1 MRDDPGSSAPL
12 WPVQPHRPVLF
23 DAPVYDAPVYDATP
37 VEMPPSR
44 APRQRL
50 WPAILTLLLLGGL
63 IPETIATSNTPLVAY
78 LADPKLLVFLC
89 AFYGCAA
96 LLLRDA
102 WRARN
107 LGWASVILLGV
118 SFGAMN
124 EGVIA
129 AKWWMIP
136 AKGYTL
142 TGGVNWGWATALTM
156 FHVVYSMVIPILV
169 VELLF
174 PRVANQPWLRR
185 RGTIIAATVLGL
197 TQLLGLFARDHQPNR
212 SLALAFALLLIPIA
226 FLLPRARPR
235 PFDQRPAPGLWKLRF
250 TGFCVA
256 LLYFILIYFVPGAW
270 SPPTPVIVG
279 LLGAY
284 FALCLWRLRVW
295 TGRVGW
301 GRRQELALITG
312 VLTLNLI
319 IVSLQPGGE
328 IFVTVPFFALLVWL
342 AVRERRLETP
352 QPAYSF

>member
-1 MRDDPGSSAPL
+1 VAPSL
-12 WPVQPHRPVLF
+12 
-23 DAPVYDAPVYDATP
+23 T
-37 VEMPPSR
+37 

-50 WPAILTLLLLGGL
+50 WPAVLTLLLLGGL
-63 IPETIATSNTPLVAY
+63 IPETIATSNTPLAAY
-78 LADPKLLVFLC
+78 LVDPKLLVFLC

-102 WRARN
+102 WRVRN
-107 LGWASVILLGV
+107 LGWASVIVLGV

-129 AKWWMIP
+129 GTWWKIP

-156 FHVVYSMVIPILV
+156 FHVVYSMVISILV

-174 PRVANQPWLRR
+174 PRVAGQPWLRR

-197 TQLLGLFARDHQPNR
+197 TQLLGLFARDFQPWR
-212 SLALAFALLLIPIA
+212 TLALAFALALIPIA

-235 PFDQRPAPGLWKLRF
+235 PFDPRPALGLWRLRV
-250 TGFCVA
+250 TGFFAA
-256 LLYFILIYFVPGAW
+256 LFYFILIYFVPGVW
-270 SPPTPVIVG
+270 SPPTLIIVG
-279 LLGAY
+279 LLMGY

-295 TGRVGW
+295 TGRAGW

-312 VLTLNLI
+312 ALTLNLI
-319 IVSLQPGGE
+319 VVSLQPGGE
-328 IFVTVPFFALLVWL
+328 IFMTVPFFALLIWL
-342 AVRERRLETP
+342 AFRYRRLEAHEP
-352 QPAYSF
+352 VPVF

>member
-1 MRDDPGSSAPL
+1 MYDDPGASTPL
-12 WPVQPHRPVLF
+12 WPAQPHRPEL
-23 DAPVYDAPVYDATP
+23 YDAPVYTVPPIEA
-37 VEMPPSR
+37 PPSL

-63 IPETIATSNTPLVAY
+63 IPETIATSNSPLVAY
-78 LADPKLLVFLC
+78 LVDPKLLIFLC

-129 AKWWMIP
+129 GTWWKIP

-156 FHVVYSMVIPILV
+156 FHIVYSMVISILV

-174 PRVANQPWLRR
+174 PRIAAQPWLRR

-197 TQLLGLFARDHQPNR
+197 TQLLGLFARDYQPNR

-226 FLLPRARPR
+226 VLLPRARPR
-235 PFDQRPAPGLWKLRF
+235 PFDPRPAPGLWRLRVS
-250 TGFCVA
+250 GFCAA
-256 LLYFILIYFVPGAW
+256 LFYFILIYFVPGAW
-270 SPPTPVIVG
+270 SPPTLVIVG
-279 LLGAY
+279 LLVAY
-284 FALCLWRLRVW
+284 FVLCLWRLRVW
-295 TGRVGW
+295 TGCAGW

-312 VLTLNLI
+312 ALTLNLI

-328 IFVTVPFFALLVWL
+328 IFVTIPFFALLVWL
-342 AVRERRLETP
+342 AFRYRRLETP
-352 QPAYSF
+352 QPAFSL

>member
-1 MRDDPGSSAPL
+1 
-12 WPVQPHRPVLF
+12 
-23 DAPVYDAPVYDATP
+23 
-37 VEMPPSR
+37 MPPSL

-78 LADPKLLVFLC
+78 LADPKLLFFLC

-107 LGWASVILLGV
+107 LGWASVILLGI

-129 AKWWMIP
+129 GTWWKIP

-142 TGGVNWGWATALTM
+142 TSGVNWGWATALTI
-156 FHVVYSMVIPILV
+156 FHVVYSMVISILV

-197 TQLLGLFARDHQPNR
+197 TQLLGLFARDFQPNR

-226 FLLPRARPR
+226 FLLPCARPR
-235 PFDQRPAPGLWKLRF
+235 PLDPQPTPGLWRLRIS
-250 TGFCVA
+250 GFCAA
-256 LLYFILIYFVPGAW
+256 LFYFILIYFVPGAW
-270 SPPTPVIVG
+270 APPALVIVG
-279 LLGAY
+279 LLTGY

-295 TGRVGW
+295 TGRAGW

-312 VLTLNLI
+312 ALTLNLVV
-319 IVSLQPGGE
+319 VSLQPGGE
-328 IFVTVPFFALLVWL
+328 SFMTVPFFVLLVWL
-342 AVRERRLETP
+342 AFRERRREAREP
-352 QPAYSF
+352 VPAF

>member
-1 MRDDPGSSAPL
+1 MLDDPGGSAPV
-12 WPVQPHRPVLF
+12 WPAQPHRPEPYNS
-23 DAPVYDAPVYDATP
+23 PVYIAPP
-37 VEMPPSR
+37 VETPSLV
-44 APRQRL
+44 PRQRL

-78 LADPKLLVFLC
+78 LANPALLLFLS

-129 AKWWMIP
+129 GTWWKIP

-156 FHVVYSMVIPILV
+156 FHVVYSMVISILV

-174 PRVANQPWLRR
+174 PRIAAQPWLRR

-197 TQLLGLFARDHQPNR
+197 TQLLGLFARDYQPYR
-212 SLALAFALLLIPIA
+212 TLALAFALALIPIA
-226 FLLPRARPR
+226 LLLPRARPR
-235 PFDQRPAPGLWKLRF
+235 PFDPRPAPGLWGLRV
-250 TGFCVA
+250 TGFFAA

-270 SPPTPVIVG
+270 SPPTPVIVA
-279 LLGAY
+279 LLIGY
-284 FALCLWRLRVW
+284 FALCLWRLWVW
-295 TGRVGW
+295 TGRAGW
-301 GRRQELALITG
+301 EHRQELALITG
-312 VLTLNLI
+312 ALTLNLI
-319 IVSLQPGGE
+319 VVSLQPGGE
-328 IFVTVPFFALLVWL
+328 IFITVPFFALLVWI
-342 AVRERRLETP
+342 AFRERRLEAREP
-352 QPAYSF
+352 VPAF

>member
-1 MRDDPGSSAPL
+1 MLDDPSGSPPT
-12 WPVQPHRPVLF
+12 WPAQPHRPIPY
-23 DAPVYDAPVYDATP
+23 DSPVYTAPS
-37 VEMPPSR
+37 VEAPLSL

-63 IPETIATSNTPLVAY
+63 IPETIATSNTPLIAY
-78 LADPKLLVFLC
+78 LADPKLLLFLC

-107 LGWASVILLGV
+107 LGWASMILLGV

-129 AKWWMIP
+129 GTWWKIP

-156 FHVVYSMVIPILV
+156 FHVVYSMVISILV

-174 PRVANQPWLRR
+174 PRVASQPWLRR

-197 TQLLGLFARDHQPNR
+197 TQLLGLFAHDYQPYR
-212 SLALAFALLLIPIA
+212 TLALVFAQALIPIA
-226 FLLPRARPR
+226 LLLPRPRPR
-235 PFDQRPAPGLWKLRF
+235 PFDPRPALGLWRLRI
-250 TGFCVA
+250 TGFFAA
-256 LLYFILIYFVPGAW
+256 LFYFFLIYFVPGAW
-270 SPPTPVIVG
+270 SPPTLVIVG
-279 LLGAY
+279 LLVAY
-284 FALCLWRLRVW
+284 FTLCLWRLWVW
-295 TGRVGW
+295 TGRAGW

-312 VLTLNLI
+312 ALTLSLI

-328 IFVTVPFFALLVWL
+328 ILMTIPFFILLVWL
-342 AVRERRLETP
+342 AFRERRLEARDP
-352 QPAYSF
+352 VPAF

>member
-1 MRDDPGSSAPL
+1 MAPQSA
-12 WPVQPHRPVLF
+12 
-23 DAPVYDAPVYDATP
+23 
-37 VEMPPSR
+37 

-63 IPETIATSNTPLVAY
+63 IPETIATSNTPLAAY
-78 LADPKLLVFLC
+78 LAAPAMLVFLC

-107 LGWASVILLGV
+107 LGWAGVILLGV

-129 AKWWMIP
+129 GMWWKIP

-156 FHVVYSMVIPILV
+156 FHVVYSLVIPILV

-174 PRVANQPWLRR
+174 PSVASQPWLRR
-185 RGTIIAATVLGL
+185 PGTAIAVTVLGL
-197 TQLLGLFARDHQPNR
+197 TQLLGLFAHDYQPYR
-212 SLALAFALLLIPIA
+212 TLALVFALVLIPIA
-226 FLLPRARPR
+226 LLLPQALPR
-235 PFDQRPAPGLWKLRF
+235 PFDPRPAPGLWRLRVM
-250 TGFCVA
+250 GFFAA
-256 LLYFILIYFVPGAW
+256 LLFFLLIYFVPGAW
-270 SPPTPVIVG
+270 SPPALEIVA
-279 LLGAY
+279 LLAAY

-295 TGRVGW
+295 TGCAGW

-312 VLTLNLI
+312 ALTLNLA

-328 IFVTVPFFALLVWL
+328 IFMTVPFFALLVWL
-342 AVRERRLETP
+342 AFRERRPEAREP
-352 QPAYSF
+352 VPAF